1 MGFRSGGKLMD
12 QEKISIEEAMKIGFG
27 KIPNNC
33 LKMNK
38 KPKFRQIAGRKGKR
52 KFDNVFK
59 SVVRRMIKRAAKEGR
74 PIKHKRNRK
83 VNK

>member
-1 MGFRSGGKLMD
+1 MD
-12 QEKISIEEAMKIGFG
+12 QEKISIEEVMKMGFVQ
-27 KIPNNC
+27 ISNNR

-59 SVVRRMIKRAAKEGR
+59 SVVRRMIKMAAKEGR

>member
-1 MGFRSGGKLMD
+1 MD
-12 QEKISIEEAMKIGFG
+12 QEKISIEEAMKIGFK

-59 SVVRRMIKRAAKEGR
+59 SVAR
-74 PIKHKRNRK
+74 
-83 VNK
+83 

>member
-1 MGFRSGGKLMD
+1 MD
-12 QEKISIEEAMKIGFG
+12 QEKISIEEVMKMGFVQ
-27 KIPNNC
+27 IPNNR

-38 KPKFRQIAGRKGKR
+38 KPKFRQIAGRKRKR

-59 SVVRRMIKRAAKEGR
+59 SVVRRMIKKAVKEGR

>member
-1 MGFRSGGKLMD
+1 MD
-12 QEKISIEEAMKIGFG
+12 QEKISIEEAMKIGFK
-27 KIPNNC
+27 KIPNN
-33 LKMNK
+33 

-59 SVVRRMIKRAAKEGR
+59 SVARRMIKRAAKEGR

>member
-1 MGFRSGGKLMD
+1 MAFRNGGKLMD
-12 QEKISIEEAMKIGFG
+12 QEKISIEEAMKIGFK

-59 SVVRRMIKRAAKEGR
+59 SVARRMIKKGSQRGKT
-74 PIKHKRNRK
+74 
-83 VNK
+83 NKA

>member
-1 MGFRSGGKLMD
+1 MD
-12 QEKISIEEAMKIGFG
+12 QEKISIEEAMKIGFK

-59 SVVRRMIKRAAKEGR
+59 SVARRMIKKGSQRGKT
-74 PIKHKRNRK
+74 
-83 VNK
+83 NKA

>member
-1 MGFRSGGKLMD
+1 MD
-12 QEKISIEEAMKIGFG
+12 QEKISIEEVMKIGFVQ
-27 KIPNNC
+27 IPNNR
-33 LKMNK
+33 LKMSK

-59 SVVRRMIKRAAKEGR
+59 SVVRRMIKMTAKEGR

>member
-1 MGFRSGGKLMD
+1 MD
-12 QEKISIEEAMKIGFG
+12 QEKIRIEEVMKTGFWQ
-27 KIPNNC
+27 IPNNC

>member
-1 MGFRSGGKLMD
+1 MAFQSGGKLMN
-12 QEKISIEEAMKIGFG
+12 QEKISIEEAMKIGFVQ
-27 KIPNNC
+27 IPNNR

-59 SVVRRMIKRAAKEGR
+59 SVVRRMIKKAVKEGR

>member
-1 MGFRSGGKLMD
+1 MD
-12 QEKISIEEAMKIGFG
+12 QEKISIEEAMKMCLVQ
-27 KIPNNC
+27 IPNNR

-38 KPKFRQIAGRKGKR
+38 NPKFRQIAGRKGKR

-74 PIKHKRNRK
+74 TIKHKRNRK
-83 VNK
+83 ANK

>member
-1 MGFRSGGKLMD
+1 MD
-12 QEKISIEEAMKIGFG
+12 QEKISIEEAMKMCLVQ
-27 KIPNNC
+27 IPNNH

-59 SVVRRMIKRAAKEGR
+59 SVVRRMIKKAAKEGR

-83 VNK
+83 ANK